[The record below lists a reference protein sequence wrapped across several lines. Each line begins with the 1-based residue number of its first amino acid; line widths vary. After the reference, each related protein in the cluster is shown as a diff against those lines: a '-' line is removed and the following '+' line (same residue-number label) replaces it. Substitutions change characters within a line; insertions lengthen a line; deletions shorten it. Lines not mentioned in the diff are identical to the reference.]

1 MKKITLISACMLL
14 FTSVSAEQMQFV
26 TTMSAPVGNFA
37 RLDAADP
44 THVTRVGKDG
54 DSSSGYL
61 NFCNTRSG
69 VGDIIIKGAGAYLK
83 QIDIQNG
90 TTLGSTN
97 TPEYRLSE
105 KLTVENGGTVNA
117 GRIMASNVTFKDT
130 NFHQSNVTNTIYGND
145 IPVMGGKTDNMDIS
159 GTAKINKSAQNSA
172 YLNKEMEWSN
182 EYQCDYN
189 SSANTEG
196 ESVWGTE
203 YVDVKEYIG
212 NNSAYTSGKGAPW
225 YEPGDDSRKYDVQ
238 CECVSCFDEGSNA
251 NFKEN
256 LAPFF
261 TEICKEHGVNAR
273 QNGAPELAQWAS
285 TRLDPSYYEQE
296 NFNAGSRF
304 YTVDYILDGH
314 YGSNANTW
322 LVNNSSCIG
331 TTHDIGPDPVSVRA
345 KSYAIGCLV
354 KVDETTNHIDKYGVH
369 YCAFWNCRVKEP
381 GEGTSQECTTPKYTS
396 YLLKSKAR
404 VAEPGDDSGSGKTYK
419 RSGSASQQNVLQRR
433 VTTANCNTGNGP
445 YSVMPNTD
453 PRNAGA
459 SDFPYAYDSGA
470 AIGASCSDS
479 VIKSYSWS
487 VGACEGNQAHFD
499 VSYTVLYCE

>member
-1 MKKITLISACMLL
+1 MKKITLFSACMLL
-14 FTSVSAEQMQFV
+14 FTAVNAEQVQFV
-26 TTMSAPVGNFA
+26 TTVSAPVGNFA
-37 RLDAADP
+37 HLDAADS
-44 THVTRVGKDG
+44 THVTTAPI
-54 DSSSGYL
+54 L
-61 NFCNTRSG
+61 NFCNTRSN
-69 VGDIIIKGAGAYLK
+69 VGNIVIKGANAYLK
-83 QIDIQNG
+83 QVNVQNG

-145 IPVMGGKTDNMDIS
+145 IPVMGGKTDNMEIS
-159 GTAKINKSAQNSA
+159 STAKINKSAQNSA
-172 YLNKEMEWSN
+172 YLDKEMEWSN

-212 NNSAYTSGKGAPW
+212 NSSAYISGKGAPW

-238 CECVSCFDEGSNA
+238 CDCVACFDDGSSNTKA
-251 NFKEN
+251 KGGWS
-256 LAPFF
+256 AYF
-261 TEICKEHGVNAR
+261 TENCSEHGINAKS
-273 QNGAPELAQWAS
+273 NNAPELAQWAS
-285 TRLDPSYYEQE
+285 TRLDPSFYEQE
-296 NFNAGSRF
+296 HFNAKSLF
-304 YTVDYILDGH
+304 YTESYILNGA
-314 YGSNANTW
+314 YGSNGKTW
-322 LVNNSSCIG
+322 LVNKNSQCG
-331 TTHDIGPDPVSVRA
+331 MQAGDVGPYNIAQRS
-345 KSYAIGCLV
+345 KSYAIGCEV
-354 KVDETTNHIDKYGVH
+354 QTSTNKNEYGLH

-419 RSGSASQQNVLQRR
+419 RSGSASKQNALQRR

-470 AIGASCSDS
+470 ALGASCSDS